1 MRVKILRAIVVLAI
15 SLTANSS
22 VFASF
27 VPNYWYPGDGSGGGG
42 SCTVSNCQT
51 TCTGP
56 TGVEC
61 CCYYS
66 CPSGNTWVC
75 KSGYC
80 DNTDRGCL

>member
-1 MRVKILRAIVVLAI
+1 MRLKILGLLIVLVI
-15 SLTANSS
+15 SFAAGSS
-22 VFASF
+22 AVGTFQPLF
-27 VPNYWYPGDGSGGGG
+27 ETDTGGP
-42 SCTVSNCQT
+42 CTKSSCQT

-75 KSGYC
+75 QSGYC
-80 DNTDRGCL
+80 ENTSHSCVFELWP